1 MLNGVKRKGRGAE
14 KETEK
19 NYEAHSVCTEAFPGV
34 SAHQSNLITISER
47 LRAEQIRQRVCL
59 GSRSSFHSHAVSSPT
74 LYLFLLRDFQ
84 LGPGHIQSSRPSTGG
99 ALHGVVLGEPL
110 PERCL
115 FCLMLFTAGVLEG
128 HS

>member
-59 GSRSSFHSHAVSSPT
+59 GSRSSFSHRPLCIFFSYVISSLARGT
-74 LYLFLLRDFQ
+74 FR
-84 LGPGHIQSSRPSTGG
+84 
-99 ALHGVVLGEPL
+99 AHGQAPVVLSME
-110 PERCL
+110 
-115 FCLMLFTAGVLEG
+115 
-128 HS
+128 